1 VWHTEKVLRDSF
13 VAHDDPPKVLEP
25 RKESLYLS
33 PPSVA
38 TQRATVLR
46 PLLPGPPVRSD
57 QLYATACKFRIQTVR
72 LVGVVSDEALR

>member
-1 VWHTEKVLRDSF
+1 MLRKFFRDSL

-25 RKESLYLS
+25 GKKSLYLP

-46 PLLPGPPVRSD
+46 PLFPGPPVRSD
-57 QLYATACKFRIQTVR
+57 QLYATACKFRIQSVR
-72 LVGVVSDEALR
+72 LVGVVPNETLR